1 MNVLFNVAGH
11 ERSCLTRQVMNVL
24 SNFAFP
30 EWPPSGGLGFA
41 ARSTIKGNLKKIE
54 ITPPSIRDFLKAVG
68 GVYYTLEGTHLFT
81 ALKTT
86 FFTFHLLFL
95 FVKR

>member
-1 MNVLFNVAGH
+1 MDVIFNVAGH

-41 ARSTIKGNLKKIE
+41 ARFVIALNLN
-54 ITPPSIRDFLKAVG
+54 TPASILLLSKVLKLMVES
-68 GVYYTLEGTHLFT
+68 VMF
-81 ALKTT
+81 
-86 FFTFHLLFL
+86 
-95 FVKR
+95 

>member
-41 ARSTIKGNLKKIE
+41 ARQYIS
-54 ITPPSIRDFLKAVG
+54 AVKEMEE
-68 GVYYTLEGTHLFT
+68 LSRELH
-81 ALKTT
+81 
-86 FFTFHLLFL
+86 
-95 FVKR
+95 RIP